1 MRYWKPQE
9 AGALFRRYHAMCERL
24 GYEPEDTKKTGTF
37 TELEAAM
44 VKYEEAPQA
53 PEKLI

>member
-1 MRYWKPQE
+1 
-9 AGALFRRYHAMCERL
+9 MCERL